1 MRLASRVQD
10 LRLCLVKLANQDWAL
25 VGRVEGRDVDHET
38 ISCLCLS
45 HLGNYLFVHIVVV
58 AVLLHYSHNL
68 SFEIAFSASVEANS
82 LVKASHRILG
92 VAVPLLG
99 W

>member
-38 ISCLCLS
+38 VSCLCLT
-45 HLGNYLFVHIVVV
+45 HLGNLFVHIVVA

-82 LVKASHRILG
+82 LVQASH
-92 VAVPLLG
+92 
-99 W
+99 

>member
-1 MRLASRVQD
+1 VRLASCVQD

-38 ISCLCLS
+38 VSCLCLT
-45 HLGNYLFVHIVVV
+45 HLGNLFVHIVVA

-82 LVKASHRILG
+82 LVQASH
-92 VAVPLLG
+92 
-99 W
+99 